1 MTTLLEKLG
10 LLEDAFIEASIPHAF
25 GGALALAFC
34 VNEPRAT
41 VDIDVNVFLP
51 VDDAARLLQ
60 VLPSDVEWSDDDKNL
75 LVRDGQVRLWWEAT
89 PIDVFMNTSSF
100 HEGIAERSRLEDV
113 GGRSFPFLG
122 CQDLAVFKAFFDR
135 RRDWADLEAMLV
147 AESFDLDRVIG
158 ILARYLGADDERIAH
173 LIEVSRTL
181 PDPDAPP
188 PRFEIPPRDRRP
200 RLLSFRTHRATL
212 DRLIWPQ
219 RDTWLKPRRT
229 DSSES

>member
-1 MTTLLEKLG
+1 MTTLLDKMG
-10 LLEDAFIEASIPHAF
+10 FLEDAFIDASIPHAF

-51 VDDAARLLQ
+51 VDDVDRLLQ
-60 VLPSDVEWSDDDKNL
+60 VLPSGVEWSDDDRSIL
-75 LVRDGQVRLWWEAT
+75 RRDGQVRLWWEST

-100 HEGIAERSRLEDV
+100 HEGIAGRSRLEDV

-122 CQDLAVFKAFFDR
+122 CEDLAVFKAFFNR

-158 ILARYLGADDERIAH
+158 ILARYLGGEDERIAH
-173 LIEVSRTL
+173 LIEVSETL
-181 PDPDAPP
+181 PDLETPP
-188 PRFEIPPRDRRP
+188 PRFEIPGG
-200 RLLSFRTHRATL
+200 
-212 DRLIWPQ
+212 
-219 RDTWLKPRRT
+219 T
-229 DSSES
+229 DGPTF